1 MRVAFKKKLIP
12 AALAAASLGGAA
24 SAYAAGFALLE
35 QNASGVGNAYAGSA
49 AIAEDASTVFFNPA
63 GMTLLPGPQVV
74 VAGHGVNVD
83 TKFSGTASTAP
94 IPFAA
99 LGTNTGGNAGD
110 LALIPNLYFAMPIG
124 ERLALGIGLSAPFG
138 LKTEYDDDWLGRYQG
153 IKSDLKTMN
162 VNPSIAYKVSDTISL
177 GAGLNYQKAEADLT
191 NAVFLGAPGEGRAR
205 LEADDDGWGWN
216 IGALFQVSPD
226 MRIGAAYR
234 SAIDYT
240 LDGTISA
247 TTLTGVTVVDLP
259 AEADV
264 TFPDSFTL
272 SVVQRF
278 GEQWEL
284 LGDLS
289 YTRWSEIDTITVV
302 ETTGG
307 TTRDELEFDFRDAW
321 RVALGLNYHR
331 SSNWTFKGGLAWDQA
346 PVTDSNRTVR
356 LPDTDRVWLAIG
368 AKYRFGKSSAID
380 VGYAHLFVSDADIDR
395 TRTQFGTALSTTV
408 NGSYDTSID
417 IFSVQLTYTF

>member
-1 MRVAFKKKLIP
+1 
-12 AALAAASLGGAA
+12 
-24 SAYAAGFALLE
+24 
-35 QNASGVGNAYAGSA
+35 
-49 AIAEDASTVFFNPA
+49 
-63 GMTLLPGPQVV
+63 
-74 VAGHGVNVD
+74 
-83 TKFSGTASTAP
+83 
-94 IPFAA
+94 
-99 LGTNTGGNAGD
+99 
-110 LALIPNLYFAMPIG
+110 
-124 ERLALGIGLSAPFG
+124 
-138 LKTEYDDDWLGRYQG
+138 
-153 IKSDLKTMN
+153 MN
-162 VNPSIAYKVSDTISL
+162 VNPSIAYKVSDTVSL
-177 GAGLNYQKAEADLT
+177 GAGLNYQKAEAVLT
-191 NAVFLGAPGEGRAR
+191 NAVFLAPPDVPVLFPQEGRAK
-205 LEADDDGWGWN
+205 LDADDDGWGWN

-240 LDGTISA
+240 LDGSVSA
-247 TTLTGVTVVDLP
+247 TDAAGAKVIDLP

-278 GEQWEL
+278 GEEWEL

-289 YTRWSEIDTITVV
+289 YTRWSEVDTINVI

-307 TTRDELEFDFRDAW
+307 TQRDELVFDFRDAW
-321 RVALGLNYHR
+321 RVALGVNYHR
-331 SSNWTFKGGLAWDQA
+331 SSNWTFKGGVAWDQA

-368 AKYRFGKSSAID
+368 AKYRFGKNSAID
-380 VGYAHLFVSDADIDR
+380 VGYAHLFVSDADINR
-395 TRTQFGTALSTTV
+395 TKTQFGTALSTTV